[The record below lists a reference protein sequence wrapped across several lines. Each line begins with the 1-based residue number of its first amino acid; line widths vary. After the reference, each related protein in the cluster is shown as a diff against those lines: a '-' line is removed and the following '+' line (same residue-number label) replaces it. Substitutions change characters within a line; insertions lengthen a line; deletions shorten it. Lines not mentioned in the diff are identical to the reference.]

1 MKSMLH
7 STCPG
12 RGSSPAPPFGETKSR
27 VLIVAGSDPRRNALR
42 RISEQNGHDTLCPE
56 DADEVYRLVAEYEPD
71 LILLDVYLTEC
82 SGLEICGELRAMDVQ
97 ANMPII
103 LIGREGD
110 TETQVAHGLL
120 AGADDYIQVVD
131 REREVQARIQ
141 VQLRNK
147 RYRDALQRVR
157 SERERFRRDAE
168 HDPLTGLLNRRS
180 LERHVDRLTSSGER
194 FALLFVDIDHFKR
207 INDEFGHEAGDDV
220 LRTVAE
226 RMADGIRPGD
236 LLGRYG
242 GEEFLILVTGAGRES
257 ARLVAERQRKH
268 IETMP
273 APHPRL
279 SKVTVSIGAA
289 AFDPRDQEEGTEQL
303 LRRADLALYRAK
315 HAGRNRVVMATDAEA
330 EPDSGV
336 GRAESGMRQAHRAS
350 SQAPMAKGVGR

>member
-1 MKSMLH
+1 MLQ

-12 RGSSPAPPFGETKSR
+12 RGSSPAPPLGESKAR
-27 VLIVAGSDPRRNALR
+27 ILIVASDDERKSALQ
-42 RISEQNGHDTLCPE
+42 RIAARNGHDTLCPE
-56 DADEVYRLVAEYEPD
+56 DPNEVFRLVAEYEPD
-71 LILLDVYLTEC
+71 LILLDICLPEGC
-82 SGLEICGELRAMDVQ
+82 GLEICGELRAMDVQ

-103 LIGREGD
+103 LLGLEQD

-120 AGADDYIQVVD
+120 AGADDYVRVVSH
-131 REREVQARIQ
+131 ERELHARIQ

-180 LERHVDRLTSSGER
+180 LERHVDRMTSSGER

-207 INDEFGHEAGDDV
+207 INDEFGHEAGDEV

-226 RMADGIRPGD
+226 RMRDGIRPGD
-236 LLGRYG
+236 FLGRYG

-273 APHPRL
+273 VPHARL
-279 SKVTVSIGAA
+279 SKLTVSIGAA
-289 AFDPRDQEEGTEQL
+289 AFDPSDQEEGTEHL

-330 EPDSGV
+330 ETGAEPGV
-336 GRAESGMRQAHRAS
+336 MRSQSGMRQAHRTS
-350 SQAPMAKGVGR
+350 SRAPMAKGAGR